1 MLLLSSLV
9 LALLP
14 PSLGFDF
21 NVETSALTQCGAM
34 DVSFSGGV
42 APYTLTIIVS
52 IPIALLI
59 RKTLGAARAV

>member
-21 NVETSALTQCGAM
+21 SVATSALTQCGAM

-52 IPIALLI
+52 LP
-59 RKTLGAARAV
+59 TLR